1 MPERNATHIG
11 ELMTAGF
18 HTSPRSTGGSRSN
31 TISLSL
37 LIAAGLLVA
46 PLAESAGASSTILQ
60 SVNIAGFPGALA
72 NHASRTLYI
81 LTVEKGAKLKCTGSC
96 LAHWIPVTVKSSVA
110 SVSLGANVKGKIGFV
125 ARSAGTKQ
133 VTFNSYPLY
142 TFAGDS
148 GPKQSR
154 GEGAAFD
161 GGKWYVVKAAS
172 ASVSA
177 TPIVRAASSGGG
189 ATTTT
194 TAKKPPATSTTTT
207 TKATTTTTTTTMG
220 GGGGGG
226 TTTTTTGGGIG
237 Y

>member
-1 MPERNATHIG
+1 
-11 ELMTAGF
+11 MTMTGNHHSSRF
-18 HTSPRSTGGSRSN
+18 SRRSRRIK
-31 TISLSL
+31 ISITL
-37 LIAAGLLVA
+37 LTAAGLLAA
-46 PLAESAGASSTILQ
+46 PLAESADASATVLQ
-60 SVNIAGFPGALA
+60 SANISGFRGALT

-96 LAHWIPVTVKSSVA
+96 LAHWIPVTVKSSVT

-148 GPKQSR
+148 GPRQTH

-161 GGKWYVVKAAS
+161 GGKWYVVKASSSS
-172 ASVSA
+172 ASA
-177 TPIVRAASSGGG
+177 TPIVRAASSSGG

-194 TAKKPPATSTTTT
+194 TAKQPPATTSTTTT
-207 TKATTTTTTTTMG
+207 TMKTTTPTMG
-220 GGGGGG
+220 GGGGGTTS
-226 TTTTTTGGGIG
+226 TTTTTTGGGVG

>member
-1 MPERNATHIG
+1 MT
-11 ELMTAGF
+11 TAGI
-18 HTSPRSTGGSRSN
+18 HKSPPTTRASRQFK
-31 TISLSL
+31 ISVGL
-37 LIAAGLLVA
+37 LAAAGLLTA
-46 PLAESAGASSTILQ
+46 PLAGSADASATVLQ

-81 LTVEKGAKLKCTGSC
+81 LTVEKGAKLKCTGGC
-96 LAHWIPVTVKSSVA
+96 LGHWIPVTVKSSVT

-125 ARSAGTKQ
+125 ARSATTKQ

-148 GPKQSR
+148 GPRQSH

-161 GGKWYVVKAAS
+161 GGKWYVVKAS
-172 ASVSA
+172 STSVGA
-177 TPIVRAASSGGG
+177 TPIVRTVSSGGATTTTTTQKPP

-194 TAKKPPATSTTTT
+194 TAKKPPATTTTT
-207 TKATTTTTTTTMG
+207 V
-220 GGGGGG
+220 GGGGG

>member
-1 MPERNATHIG
+1 
-11 ELMTAGF
+11 MTTTGIQE
-18 HTSPRSTGGSRSN
+18 SPRTPRATRRN
-31 TISLSL
+31 KISLSIL
-37 LIAAGLLVA
+37 VAVGLLAA
-46 PLAESAGASSTILQ
+46 PLAESAGASATSLQ

-81 LTVEKGAKLKCTGSC
+81 LTVEKGAKLKCTGGC
-96 LAHWIPVTVKSSVA
+96 LAHWIPVTVKSSVT

-125 ARSAGTKQ
+125 ARSASTKQ

-148 GPKQSR
+148 GPKQSH

-161 GGKWYVVKAAS
+161 GGKWYVVKS
-172 ASVSA
+172 SSTSVGA
-177 TPIVRAASSGGG
+177 TPIVRAASSGG

-194 TAKKPPATSTTTT
+194 TAKKPPATTTTT
-207 TKATTTTTTTTMG
+207 AKQPPATTTTTTTMG
-220 GGGGGG
+220 AGGGGG
-226 TTTTTTGGGIG
+226 TTTTTTGGGVG

>member
-1 MPERNATHIG
+1 
-11 ELMTAGF
+11 MTTTRI
-18 HTSPRSTGGSRSN
+18 HKSPPVARGSRRIK
-31 TISLSL
+31 ISVGL
-37 LIAAGLLVA
+37 LAAAGLLAA
-46 PLAESAGASSTILQ
+46 PLAESADASSTVLQ
-60 SVNIAGFPGALA
+60 SVNVAGFPGALA

-81 LTVEKGAKLKCTGSC
+81 LSVEKGAKLKCTGGC
-96 LAHWIPVTVKSSVA
+96 LTHWIPVTVKSPVT

-125 ARSAGTKQ
+125 ARGATTKQ

-148 GPKQSR
+148 GPKQSH

-172 ASVSA
+172 TSVGA
-177 TPIVRAASSGGG
+177 TPIVGAAPSSGG

-194 TAKKPPATSTTTT
+194 TAKKPA
-207 TKATTTTTTTTMG
+207 ATTTTTTMG
-220 GGGGGG
+220 AGGGGGG